1 MIDYVAIGRK
11 IRMYRN
17 QSQITQSDLAE
28 KLNVSAKYISAI
40 ERGVSKVSLII
51 RLDEI
56 ANLLNVKIV
65 DLLADSDTTKSYYGE
80 VELIELTKNWST
92 KQKSILIDVISSL
105 NKNKYML

>member
-40 ERGVSKVSLII
+40 ERGVSKVSLI

-80 VELIELTKNWST
+80 VELIELTKNWSA

>member
-40 ERGVSKVSLII
+40 ERGVSKVSLI

>member
-40 ERGVSKVSLII
+40 GRGVSKVSLI

>member
-40 ERGVSKVSLII
+40 ERGVSKVSLI

-80 VELIELTKNWST
+80 VESIELTKNWST

-105 NKNKYML
+105 NKNEYML